1 MSELRVS
8 EQLKA
13 APAKADEPVRKMMFA
28 TIERVEHN
36 RRPLSLGLIRRM
48 LTYTR
53 PYARLRNI
61 LLGVVVVRSIQLPVM
76 AGAIGAVIDGPVRNG
91 DVPGIFWGAAVFLA
105 LAVFTIVTL
114 HFRARYALEL
124 GELVIR
130 DIREAVFIHLQKM
143 TMGFFHRTKAGR
155 IISRIT
161 SDVENMRVGVQDV
174 LFVSLVNF
182 GQMLVAAILMAWYDW
197 MLFLAVLGLV
207 PILWVINR
215 EFRKRSS
222 RQHRTLQESFS
233 RITSTLA
240 ESVNG
245 IRVTQGFVRQDVNAG
260 LFAQLVADHSRYSIG
275 LARLQ
280 GVFLPLLEF
289 NSQLFLAVL
298 LLVGGWQIL
307 RPEPLADLGNVVM
320 FFFLANLFFMPIS
333 ALGSQY
339 DRAMSAMAGA
349 ERVFRLLD
357 TEPDWVDAPDAVAI
371 KEIEGRV
378 EFCDVS
384 FSYVPDRPVLHGV
397 SFEARPGQMIA
408 LVGQSGGGK
417 STIVNLISKFYL
429 PDSGQVLIDGRDILK
444 ITSDSL
450 HAHMGTVQQQNF
462 LFSGTVMDNIRLGKP
477 TASDEEVYQAARDLD
492 CFDLI
497 DALPEG
503 FNTIVGERGAGLSL
517 GQRQL
522 VCFTRAMLA
531 NPRILILDE
540 ATSSIDAMTEAR
552 IQEAL
557 TRLFA
562 GRTSFVVAHRLSTIR
577 HADRVLVIED
587 GRIVDSG
594 KYDELF
600 GPDGLRKP
608 PSL

>member
-1 MSELRVS
+1 
-8 EQLKA
+8 
-13 APAKADEPVRKMMFA
+13 
-28 TIERVEHN
+28 
-36 RRPLSLGLIRRM
+36 
-48 LTYTR
+48 
-53 PYARLRNI
+53 
-61 LLGVVVVRSIQLPVM
+61 
-76 AGAIGAVIDGPVRNG
+76 
-91 DVPGIFWGAAVFLA
+91 
-105 LAVFTIVTL
+105 
-114 HFRARYALEL
+114 
-124 GELVIR
+124 
-130 DIREAVFIHLQKM
+130 
-143 TMGFFHRTKAGR
+143 
-155 IISRIT
+155 
-161 SDVENMRVGVQDV
+161 
-174 LFVSLVNF
+174 
-182 GQMLVAAILMAWYDW
+182 
-197 MLFLAVLGLV
+197 
-207 PILWVINR
+207 
-215 EFRKRSS
+215 
-222 RQHRTLQESFS
+222 
-233 RITSTLA
+233 
-240 ESVNG
+240 
-245 IRVTQGFVRQDVNAG
+245 
-260 LFAQLVADHSRYSIG
+260 
-275 LARLQ
+275 
-280 GVFLPLLEF
+280 
-289 NSQLFLAVL
+289 
-298 LLVGGWQIL
+298 
-307 RPEPLADLGNVVM
+307 
-320 FFFLANLFFMPIS
+320 MPIS